1 MRYWTKREQVSFPC
15 ALLVAVGFTL
25 TPAHGGIL
33 DNGSFES
40 GDFTGWSVFDNGS
53 GNWLVL
59 PGGIRL
65 AGGEFT
71 PTPTDGKFQ
80 AVTDQTG
87 PGAHVFFQEFVVPSG
102 GVVEFDMWWV
112 NLAEVWFNNGT
123 LDQTDSPN
131 QHARVDL
138 LVPGSDPFSTDPAD
152 VVMNLL
158 TLDSGP
164 FSGGYEHQAIDVS
177 GLAGQTVWLRFA
189 EVDNQLFFNFAIDNV
204 IITPAP
210 ASIVLFT
217 LAGFVGC
224 RRRRT
229 D

>member
-1 MRYWTKREQVSFPC
+1 MRDWTKCKQVSFPC

-189 EVDNQLFFNFAIDNV
+189 EVDNQLYFNFAIDNV

-210 ASIVLFT
+210 ASIALLS
-217 LAGFVGC
+217 LAGFVGR

>member
-1 MRYWTKREQVSFPC
+1 MWNWSKREQVSFPC
-15 ALLVAVGFTL
+15 ALLAAVGFTL
-25 TPAHGGIL
+25 TSAHGGIL
-33 DNGSFES
+33 ANGSFES

-59 PGGIRL
+59 PAGVRLISGGL
-65 AGGEFT
+65 S
-71 PTPTDGKFQ
+71 PTPTDGTFQ
-80 AVTDQTG
+80 AIVDQGG

-102 GVVEFDMWWV
+102 GVVEFDMWWD
-112 NLAEVWFNNGT
+112 NQADWFNNGT
-123 LDQTDSPN
+123 LDETGSPN

-164 FSGGYEHQAIDVS
+164 LSGGYEHQAIDVS

-189 EVDNQLFFNFAIDNV
+189 EVDNQFFFNFAIDKV

-210 ASIVLFT
+210 ASIVLLS
-217 LAGFVGC
+217 LAGFVG
-224 RRRRT
+224 RRRQRT